1 MTQNLALQFG
11 SFNFRL
17 SSITKT
23 RKTTKTTKKEHL
35 FHSKNSLKKHHSFY
49 RPEFTQHCKNYTPA
63 THLKSL
69 LTLQIF
75 QQKCFWLFSEKKN
88 ISTVQLLD
96 VQELHS
102 LNTLKA
108 NLCIFL
114 YISVRKCLFQRRRK
128 FLSGGRLNNFQ
139 KVACC
144 LGLAKCCKIF
154 YFN

>member
-75 QQKCFWLFSEKKN
+75 QQKCFWLFSEKKHFHCT
-88 ISTVQLLD
+88 IARRPRTTFPKHFKSKP
-96 VQELHS
+96 LH
-102 LNTLKA
+102 
-108 NLCIFL
+108 
-114 YISVRKCLFQRRRK
+114 ISVYLGKKMFVPEA
-128 FLSGGRLNNFQ
+128 Q
-139 KVACC
+139 KVFIWWKAE
-144 LGLAKCCKIF
+144 
-154 YFN
+154 